1 VIVDA
6 SLQEAWSALSRLY
19 TVRGPAG
26 VARLE
31 EADDDTHRAAWRYR
45 GSTVTAT
52 LEADGERTRLH
63 ATDLEDVLVAAIR
76 PSRFVAASAWR
87 RP

>member
-6 SLQEAWSALSRLY
+6 PLHEAWSTLSRLH

-31 EADDDTHRAAWRYR
+31 EADDDTHRAAWRYD
-45 GSTVTAT
+45 GTTVTAT
-52 LEADGERTRLH
+52 LEADGERTRLR
-63 ATDLEDVLVAAIR
+63 ATDLEDALAAAIR
-76 PSRFVAASAWR
+76 PVRFVAASAWR
-87 RP
+87 P